1 MTCISLLDR
10 LGHRAL
16 GNKTPPRSVG
26 IRMAPL
32 SNEKSAQV
40 EADGIWEEGK
50 RKMAQCVASP
60 RSFLQ
65 TELES
70 RPHAGG
76 HHNAW
81 PWQCEEVSE

>member
-1 MTCISLLDR
+1 M
-10 LGHRAL
+10 GNRA
-16 GNKTPPRSVG
+16 PPRSVG

-32 SNEKSAQV
+32 SNEKSEQV

-50 RKMAQCVASP
+50 RKRAQCVASP

-65 TELES
+65 TELGS
-70 RPHAGG
+70 RLHAGG

-81 PWQCEEVSE
+81 P